1 MATTTNDD
9 NAAQTK
15 VVVAT
20 RLHLGNASSPPETAK
35 TEQQIAAF
43 AKFVATSCPA
53 GTQALIAVDAT
64 PKVEGYNY
72 VAAVQ
77 AAVDIVLLGD
87 TITTSPPPS
96 IHVIPVTPWGRFVP
110 ALNALIAH
118 ATKTCQANRIL
129 FVSAETTAS
138 AASIQIL
145 LGAIHPDTLVAGARL
160 GGHVYHES
168 TTTHESIAL
177 TGRTSPWNT
186 LAVWNLQKLA
196 LTGFQLVSDGL
207 LTDDATEPSYGV
219 EEVLAIALLQ
229 KVLGLDQAKAKLIK
243 LPDIQW
249 DQDFQDEERRQW
261 HEQKMSSKVE
271 RANRQLILMGLTGA
285 VYHC

>member
-1 MATTTNDD
+1 MSTTKEDD
-9 NAAQTK
+9 NTQTK
-15 VVVAT
+15 LVVAT

-35 TEQQIAAF
+35 TEHQIAAF

-64 PKVEGYNY
+64 PKVEGYDY

-77 AAVDIVLLGD
+77 AAVKKSSLGD
-87 TITTSPPPS
+87 AADTRPS
-96 IHVIPVTPWGRFVP
+96 IRVIPVTPWGRFVP

-118 ATKTCQANRIL
+118 AMKACQANRIL

-138 AASIQIL
+138 VASIESL
-145 LGAIHPDTLVAGARL
+145 LKAIHPDTLVAGALL
-160 GGHVYHES
+160 GGHVYHAD
-168 TTTHESIAL
+168 TTTTSIEL

-229 KVLGLDQAKAKLIK
+229 KVLGMDQAKAKLIK
-243 LPDIQW
+243 LADIQW
-249 DQDFQDEERRQW
+249 DQDFQDEDRRQW
-261 HEQKMSSKVE
+261 HEQKMNSKVD
-271 RANRQLILMGLTGA
+271 RANRQLLLMGLTGA